1 MLKWILIAAVATLV
15 VWIVWGQKLW
25 AEYRLYQAN
34 KTKIR
39 AMEGVGTVVNEVGQ
53 LIGVADTIAHG
64 DGNLF
69 SRSIGAFS
77 QLVPQP

>member
-1 MLKWILIAAVATLV
+1 MFKWILIAVIASLV
-15 VWIVWGQKLW
+15 FWILWGKALW
-25 AEYRLYQAN
+25 AEYLLYRSN
-34 KTKIR
+34 KKMIR
-39 AMEGVGTVVNEVGQ
+39 AGEGIGVAVNEVGQ

-77 QLVPQP
+77 SLVPQS